1 MPESIFDYDP
11 DKDKL
16 PKMVTFWIIVASIGM
31 AIYLSIIL
39 V

>member
-1 MPESIFDYDP
+1 MSKNPFDYDP
-11 DKDKL
+11 DKDGL
-16 PKMVTFWIIVASIGM
+16 PYMVTVWIIIAAIGM